1 MIRIKKVTI
10 TGWYN
15 ARFSEL
21 TKFLLKEIKRFVNHD
36 SVLPKRHKYQNLVT
50 VLRRGGGAL
59 CRYMYRNRKVW
70 WSFWW
75 QEIIL
80 CLLSWQWG
88 GAQSA
93 FICTVLPESTIYFQ
107 PSNKL
112 QYLWKPTTRQF
123 LEVFMILSFQILIF

>member
-1 MIRIKKVTI
+1 MI
-10 TGWYN
+10 
-15 ARFSEL
+15 F
-21 TKFLLKEIKRFVNHD
+21 
-36 SVLPKRHKYQNLVT
+36 LVT
-50 VLRRGGGAL
+50 GNNFVLAF
-59 CRYMYRNRKVW
+59 MAV
-70 WSFWW
+70 
-75 QEIIL
+75 
-80 CLLSWQWG
+80 G